1 MKKLNILLFCIVLLM
16 VTGCEKEVEHDDITV
31 DLNVHDE
38 GTVDTL
44 PVIKSTVLNRAM
56 HYSVYLP
63 PSYSSSTAKYP
74 VLYLLHGMYGNYKD
88 WVKNDMVTVLNA
100 AIKNKKAKEM
110 VVVMPDGLDA
120 FYCNN
125 YNAGAMKYED
135 FMINEFIPQIEAK
148 YRINAERS
156 GRAIAGL
163 SMGGYGATFH
173 AFKRPEMFCAAY
185 AMSGALEMGTSAPD
199 LKQFFTGKNTDE
211 LNALPA
217 YTMECGSEDFLVI
230 TANDNFNQFLSDK
243 GFEHTYIKRTG
254 AHDWQFWT
262 ACLPKAIEFVS
273 IYYE

>member
-1 MKKLNILLFCIVLLM
+1 MKKLNILLFCILLLM
-16 VTGCEKEVEHDDITV
+16 VTGCENEVEHDDITV

-230 TANDNFNQFLSDK
+230 TANDNFNQFLTDK